1 LIAGNLALQLHK
13 RPTELLG
20 IDWSPYENLLI
31 DAEIMIRAF
40 EEAKISSE
48 EDDEEA
54 KPSLLSEIKAKRR
67 RWLYRGLIY
76 G

>member
-20 IDWSPYENLLI
+20 INWSAYENLLI
-31 DAEIMIRAF
+31 DAEIIARAL
-40 EEAKISSE
+40 EEAKISSGEDRE
-48 EDDEEA
+48 EI
-54 KPSLLSEIKAKRR
+54 KPSLLSEIKARRR
-67 RWLYRGLIY
+67 RWLYRGEIY

>member
-1 LIAGNLALQLHK
+1 MIAGNLALQLHK

-20 IDWSPYENLLI
+20 INWSPYENLLI
-31 DAEIMIRAF
+31 DAEIIARAL
-40 EEAKISSE
+40 EEARVSSE
-48 EDDEEA
+48 EDREQI

-67 RWLYRGLIY
+67 RWLYRGGIY